1 MFKRIKNINIKAKI
15 FQIIKK
21 IQDSNLI
28 GLLKFN
34 LISLLLFP
42 EIISWSVLTL

>member
-28 GLLKFN
+28 GLLKIQFDKF
-34 LISLLLFP
+34 IVCLLYTSDAAD
-42 EIISWSVLTL
+42 ES